1 MEGASAHLHIIGLHD
16 HAALVGPVPL
26 ELQDKVLK
34 VQLCRLS
41 SNSESQRIIAG
52 GQMIPLTVRRPVK
65 PCLAALNQTGSAAR
79 LIKQKVWPKY
89 WLGNTIK
96 VP

>member
-26 ELQDKVLK
+26 ELQDEVLK

-41 SNSESQRIIAG
+41 SNSESPRIITVAET
-52 GQMIPLTVRRPVK
+52 IPLTVMRPVK
-65 PCLAALNQTGSAAR
+65 ACLARSNRSGSAAR
-79 LIKQKVWPKY
+79 LIE
-89 WLGNTIK
+89 
-96 VP
+96 